1 MPLPAAA
8 HGLWVTK
15 RLGRL
20 VLSLGHDD
28 QEDEYPPAKLLALAG
43 VTRDGTALPPLSA
56 KTEGAP
62 FWSIPAPAGLAMLA
76 VTYRG
81 GLSGQTA
88 DGRWIDGP
96 RGTDPAVLKV
106 GRYDKYLLAILD
118 PAADPMAAP
127 PTHLQLRPA
136 RNPLTLRRGD
146 RLRIQL
152 LRDGRPLADVPVMAD
167 YAGNADLKHGR
178 TDADGWIEISV
189 QNQGLNV
196 IAAMII
202 EPATGD
208 KALDFI
214 EHLATL
220 SFTLR
225 PFSHQPGYMHPAM
238 TR

>member
-1 MPLPAAA
+1 
-8 HGLWVTK
+8 
-15 RLGRL
+15 
-20 VLSLGHDD
+20 
-28 QEDEYPPAKLLALAG
+28 
-43 VTRDGTALPPLSA
+43 
-56 KTEGAP
+56 
-62 FWSIPAPAGLAMLA
+62 
-76 VTYRG
+76 
-81 GLSGQTA
+81 
-88 DGRWIDGP
+88 
-96 RGTDPAVLKV
+96 
-106 GRYDKYLLAILD
+106 
-118 PAADPMAAP
+118 
-127 PTHLQLRPA
+127 
-136 RNPLTLRRGD
+136 
-146 RLRIQL
+146 
-152 LRDGRPLADVPVMAD
+152 MAD

-208 KALDFI
+208 TALDFV